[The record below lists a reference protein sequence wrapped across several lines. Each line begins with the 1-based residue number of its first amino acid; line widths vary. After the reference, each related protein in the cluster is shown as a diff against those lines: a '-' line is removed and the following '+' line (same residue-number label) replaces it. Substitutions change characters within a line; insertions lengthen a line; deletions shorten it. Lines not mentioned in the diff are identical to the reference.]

1 MMMSSI
7 ATSCIAP
14 PTLPKREL
22 IRAATLAPSAD
33 NNQPWRFQFDDQ
45 HRLIVEHDPSR
56 ALPSDIDRMFDLQA
70 LGAAIENICIAARQH
85 GFAGRVTCLAGS
97 APAVARIEF
106 LPGAQ
111 PDPLFPS
118 LAERCTCRRAY
129 SRRPVANGTLSRLA
143 DAASAVAPDVR
154 VDWITARSQI
164 RRMARLVA
172 ASDRG
177 RFEYRAFHAELYRQ
191 LRFSAADVERARD
204 GLDVRLLALPP
215 GGSLVL
221 RMLRSWNTM
230 SLLNRFGL
238 SRLLTLSS
246 ALAVWQ
252 SGGVGAISVTRD
264 APADFLAAGRAFER
278 LWLAAAREMVAIHPL
293 GSLPILLRRLERGS
307 VASGNRS
314 DDRSICASE
323 GSRLSGSDAQR
334 AEATAA
340 DQHMSER
347 IKLKLC
353 EIIPAIAGRQ
363 VTMFFRIGYAPAEA
377 LKSLRRPPE
386 DVLA

>member
-1 MMMSSI
+1 MIGSN
-7 ATSCIAP
+7 ATSCIAL

-22 IRAATLAPSAD
+22 IRAATLAPSPD

-45 HRLIVEHDPSR
+45 QRLIVEHDPSR

-70 LGAAIENICIAARQH
+70 LGAAIENVCIAASQH
-85 GFAGRVTCLAGS
+85 GFAGRVTCLADNT
-97 APAVARIEF
+97 PAVARIEF
-106 LPGAQ
+106 LPGAE
-111 PDPLFPS
+111 PDPLFPF

-129 SRRPVANGTLSRLA
+129 SRRPVADGTLSRLA
-143 DAASAVAPDVR
+143 DEASSAAPDVR
-154 VDWITARSQI
+154 VDWITDRSKI

-172 ASDRG
+172 AGDRV

-221 RMLRSWNTM
+221 RMLRSWNTL

-238 SRLLTLSS
+238 SRLLTFSS

-264 APADFLAAGRAFER
+264 APADFLAAGRALER

-293 GSLPILLRRLERGS
+293 GSLPILLRRLEGGW
-307 VASGNRS
+307 VASGNGS
-314 DDRSICASE
+314 DDIGIRASE
-323 GSRLSGSDAQR
+323 RSWLSDSDAQR
-334 AEATAA
+334 AKATAA
-340 DQHMSER
+340 DQRMSER
-347 IKLKLC
+347 IKLKLY
-353 EIIPAIAGRQ
+353 EIVPAIAGRK
-363 VTMFFRIGYAPAEA
+363 VTMFLRIGYAPAEA